1 MELFS
6 VVDVKVEVASNRS
19 FEGLDL
25 TKCEQYQA
33 LFMESN
39 ILACVGGIRWTDV
52 ANMDYFKPIVSCV

>member
-6 VVDVKVEVASNRS
+6 VVDVMVEVASNRS

-39 ILACVGGIRWTDV
+39 ILACVAGI
-52 ANMDYFKPIVSCV
+52 